1 MVKEIHKHIIITDD
15 NDEYPIFDDNI
26 SSEEMDECI
35 VHSKKIIKNI
45 KEYYGEGSD
54 Y

>member
-1 MVKEIHKHIIITDD
+1 MVEWIHKTIIIIDVY
-15 NDEYPIFDDNI
+15 DEYPIFDDNI

-35 VHSKKIIKNI
+35 VHSKEIIKNI